1 MRSLLLAVII
11 FAVLPIMFFE
21 PFVGVLMWSWV
32 SFMSPMRLVFG
43 FADAV
48 PFALI
53 IAVTSVAGWVF
64 GGRRRVP
71 LDATMVL
78 IVAFMVTYT
87 VSTFFALVPDLAWP
101 KWWEITKSFLF
112 FFITAALL
120 VNRIRI
126 HALVWIMVIAVGFYG
141 VKGGIFTL
149 LTGGNY
155 RVSGPVATMIGDN
168 NHIACALVVL
178 LPMMNYLALQ
188 SGQNAVRLGVRIA
201 MALCIMAVL
210 ASYSRGAFLALG
222 AMVVFLWLY
231 SHHKLVTGVAIALV
245 LSLAINFMPQQW
257 ADRIS
262 TIETYQQ
269 DRSATSRIDIWRA
282 AAKIALARPLVGG
295 GFMAPYS
302 QEVVSRYDPG
312 TEARAVHSIWFEVLG
327 ETGLIG
333 FGLWSAIAVLALI
346 NCRVILRRTVSV
358 PELKWA
364 NDLARMLLASLIGYF
379 VGGSFLS
386 LPYWDFYFTLILILA
401 AMRRIVIAELAPEAQ
416 KRHPVRTLA
425 DGTRA
430 APGLAM
436 QRLKGRA

>member
-11 FAVLPIMFFE
+11 FAVLPIILLE

-53 IAVTSVAGWVF
+53 IAVASVAGWAF
-64 GGRRRVP
+64 GKCRRVP
-71 LDATMVL
+71 LDTTIIL
-78 IVAFMVTYT
+78 IVAFMLAYT
-87 VSTFFALVPDLAWP
+87 VSTFFALVPDAAWP

-120 VNRIRI
+120 TNRIRV

-141 VKGGIFTL
+141 VKGGVFAL

-155 RVSGPVATMIGDN
+155 RVSGPAATMIGDN

-188 SGQNAVRLGVRIA
+188 SSQYAVRLGARIA
-201 MALCIMAVL
+201 MGLCIMAVL

-231 SHHKLVTGVAIALV
+231 SHHKLITGVALV
-245 LSLAINFMPQQW
+245 LALALAINFMPQQW
-257 ADRIS
+257 VDRIS

-295 GFMAPYS
+295 GFMAPYN
-302 QEVVSRYDPG
+302 QDVVSRYDPG

-327 ETGLIG
+327 ETGFIG
-333 FGLWSAIAVLALI
+333 FGIWLAIAVLALI
-346 NCRVILRRTVSV
+346 NCRVILRRTTSM
-358 PELKWA
+358 PEFKWA
-364 NDLARMLLASLIGYF
+364 NDLARMLLASLTGYF
-379 VGGSFLS
+379 AGGTFLS
-386 LPYWDFYFTLILILA
+386 LSYWDFYFTLILILA
-401 AMRRIVIAELAPEAQ
+401 AVRRIVIAELAPEG
-416 KRHPVRTLA
+416 RTKYAIRTPA
-425 DGTRA
+425 DGTQAVRDIA
-430 APGLAM
+430 I
-436 QRLKGRA
+436 QRLKG